1 MVGFDDNALC
11 ESCFPRLTTV
21 GQDAGERARMA
32 VRALRRL
39 RDGSGEPAEEV
50 LSVKLV
56 MRDSV
61 KNVALSP

>member
-1 MVGFDDNALC
+1 
-11 ESCFPRLTTV
+11 
-21 GQDAGERARMA
+21 MA